1 MEKIYHTTD
10 FKGND
15 IKCKWTPISLRIH
28 PKLNQA
34 DIRIGNDS
42 VQIKDIGLQDEFF
55 SPQLYFGMCDYI
67 LEIASFSIR
76 NLSVSNGKKTWR
88 MPLNE
93 SHSEEVH
100 DAEGN
105 IIGHV
110 KILFG

>member
-1 MEKIYHTTD
+1 MFSEDGKKIYHTTD

-15 IKCKWTPISLRIH
+15 IKCKWIPISLRIH

-67 LEIASFSIR
+67 W
-76 NLSVSNGKKTWR
+76 K
-88 MPLNE
+88 
-93 SHSEEVH
+93 
-100 DAEGN
+100 
-105 IIGHV
+105 
-110 KILFG
+110 